1 MSDYNALKVPDLK
14 KLLGE
19 RGLVISGN
27 KADLIARLQQDDI
40 KKNEGAAASG
50 AAEDEI
56 DWDEDDNKV
65 EPATTAAP
73 VAPAPEIKTP
83 AAAAAPSPKPAE
95 PVAAPTTT
103 TTTESAP
110 APAPTT
116 TTTTTE
122 SAPVPEVKPEEPK
135 KDFTAGLVLSEAE
148 KEAAKR
154 AARAKRFGMDK
165 KAEATQTDDEK
176 KLAERAKKFGTDKT
190 KDEGIINNI
199 VSTLNGG
206 LSEKRMKRG
215 REDRGEG
222 GRHAKRQT
230 PDQRTEGQ
238 RRDGRGGGGGRRGEG
253 RGAGGSGGLKKITD
267 DPAEAAKAEARAKR
281 FAAAK

>member
-19 RGLVISGN
+19 RGLMISGN

-83 AAAAAPSPKPAE
+83 AAAAPSPKPAE

-116 TTTTTE
+116 TATTTE
-122 SAPVPEVKPEEPK
+122 PAPAPEVKPEEPK
-135 KDFTAGLVLSEAE
+135 KNFTAGLVLSEAE

-165 KAEATQTDDEK
+165 KAEATQTDEEK

-190 KDEGIINNI
+190 KDEGIIKSI
-199 VSTLNGG
+199 VSTLNDG

-230 PDQRTEGQ
+230 PDRRTEGQ
-238 RRDGRGGGGGRRGEG
+238 RRDGRGGGGGQRGEG
-253 RGAGGSGGLKKITD
+253 RGGGGSGGFKKITD
-267 DPAEAAKAEARAKR
+267 DPVEAAKAEARAKR